1 MRNLLALPAV
11 LRTAALLAS
20 ASQHSFSVH
29 DDILAF
35 PQYQLSFLEDWVTE
49 EQARTK
55 LATSGKVDEL
65 RRPQYQLQQRL
76 RKDDDGAPIH
86 GETESVDYERLK
98 TGRYDYLCRVPRIK
112 KRESA
117 AAVNE
122 TVSKAE
128 EEKELARASDRGWE
142 LLSGMQDNCIYFI
155 GGWWSYQFCYNEGV
169 RQFHQL
175 PPARG
180 VPIYPPQEDPKVPS
194 FMLGSYKSKSTDVED
209 DHHEDTNWEGG
220 NSLDKSENAKRLRG
234 GSGELVQ
241 RGESRYLTQTLG
253 GGTRCDLTG
262 KHRKIE
268 VQVSGEH
275 FPDTISP
282 LTCLTVPLQSTR
294 RRTHLAYQR
303 DGDVH
308 ISDGDSDST
317 PL

>member
-1 MRNLLALPAV
+1 MKHLLALPAV

-35 PQYQLSFLEDWVTE
+35 PQYNVRFFDDEWVTE

-55 LATSGKVDEL
+55 LANSGKAEEL
-65 RRPQYQLQQRL
+65 REPQYQLQQRL
-76 RKDDDGAPIH
+76 QKADDGSPIH
-86 GETESVDYERLK
+86 GETEPVEYQQLK
-98 TGRYDYLCRVPRIK
+98 TDDGWNYLCRVPRIK
-112 KRESA
+112 KQEGA
-117 AAVNE
+117 GVNE
-122 TVSKAE
+122 TLSKAE

-175 PPARG
+175 PPSRG
-180 VPIYPPQEDPKVPS
+180 IPNYPPQEDPHVPG
-194 FMLGSYKSKSTDVED
+194 FMLGTYSSKTADVED
-209 DHHEDTNWEGG
+209 DHQEDAKWEGG
-220 NSLDKSENAKRLRG
+220 NGLDKSEGSKRVRA

-262 KHRKIE
+262 KPRRIE
-268 VQVSGEH
+268 VQVCG
-275 FPDTISP
+275 
-282 LTCLTVPLQSTR
+282 ST
-294 RRTHLAYQR
+294 
-303 DGDVH
+303 
-308 ISDGDSDST
+308 S
-317 PL
+317 